1 MGGMSLW
8 KPLVPLNFLVYARR
22 IITSAFTIENCC
34 IVVCVCRKLLN
45 IWSGCT
51 RSITNR
57 DF

>member
-1 MGGMSLW
+1 MGLW

-22 IITSAFTIENCC
+22 IITSAFTFENCC